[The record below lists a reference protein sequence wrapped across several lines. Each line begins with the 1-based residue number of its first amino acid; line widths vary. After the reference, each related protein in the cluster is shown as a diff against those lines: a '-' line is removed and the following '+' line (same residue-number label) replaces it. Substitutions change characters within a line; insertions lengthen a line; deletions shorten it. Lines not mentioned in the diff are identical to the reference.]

1 MLRLPRAHFKLH
13 LDSLG
18 VIACVDGC
26 ISPAI
31 LVTILFEI
39 RQISVKM
46 LIRLFTTVAGLAVV
60 SGLCPMSGTL
70 PDRHPRVLGG
80 KTLQDAPGYQGTA
93 KMLTR
98 YADRIAGLKYGN
110 EPAFMS

>member
-1 MLRLPRAHFKLH
+1 
-13 LDSLG
+13 
-18 VIACVDGC
+18 
-26 ISPAI
+26 
-31 LVTILFEI
+31 
-39 RQISVKM
+39 M